1 MPSNPRDAA
10 PDGAAGKAPAEA
22 EAGGEIGA
30 TEVADFLRRH
40 PDFLAENTEL
50 LAELIPPAKARGD
63 GVVDLQSFMVGRLRD
78 QVEDMTGARDQLVQS
93 GRSNMAAQARVHEAV
108 LALLAARSFEHLIE
122 IVTTDLAVMLNL
134 DAVTLGV
141 EKATE
146 DLPPVRMGGLF
157 QLDPHTVDSVIGPGR
172 RVLLRCDIQGDPAI
186 FGAAA
191 GLVAS
196 EALIRLRPS
205 KATPS
210 AMLALGARKPD
221 QFHPGQGTELLIFL
235 ADVLERCVRTWLNL
249 PE

>member
-1 MPSNPRDAA
+1 
-10 PDGAAGKAPAEA
+10 
-22 EAGGEIGA
+22 
-30 TEVADFLRRH
+30 
-40 PDFLAENTEL
+40 
-50 LAELIPPAKARGD
+50 
-63 GVVDLQSFMVGRLRD
+63 
-78 QVEDMTGARDQLVQS
+78 
-93 GRSNMAAQARVHEAV
+93 
-108 LALLAARSFEHLIE
+108 
-122 IVTTDLAVMLNL
+122 
-134 DAVTLGV
+134 
-141 EKATE
+141 
-146 DLPPVRMGGLF
+146 MGGLF

-196 EALIRLRPS
+196 EALIRMRPS
-205 KATPS
+205 QATPS